1 MAPRQVGRSTPAG
14 GVGRE
19 RRNSSLCRRCT
30 TEPRAVPCTHFG
42 RLWTD
47 GCCAT
52 GRAYGVAVVVVGGQ
66 VSNTQEFLRR
76 TTVVLSSF
84 DVVARALTLR
94 LLGACSALCSDWLE
108 VHHQVRV
115 RLI

>member
-1 MAPRQVGRSTPAG
+1 
-14 GVGRE
+14 
-19 RRNSSLCRRCT
+19 
-30 TEPRAVPCTHFG
+30 
-42 RLWTD
+42 
-47 GCCAT
+47 
-52 GRAYGVAVVVVGGQ
+52 VAVVVVGGQ